1 MRIGPTV
8 APWTTV
14 ATSKLLG
21 LLTAGSLVAL
31 ASIVVGC
38 AEPPTEDDEAL
49 GETEDHLL
57 SGTRYTPSQVA
68 TYLRQAGFA
77 ENTIGKMVCTAKYE
91 SSYYAR
97 ATNKNKN
104 KSVDRGLF
112 QINSLHIGKTK
123 GCPSTAEGLFDPAA
137 NAKCAAAVFK
147 SQGIN
152 AWYGYKKHKSECDRT
167 KAPGSVAVP
176 AASDS
181 DDDTTTTTTGS
192 TGSTVSTGSGADTDS
207 VGTTTPTT
215 PTTPT
220 DPNATIDPDA
230 DYDLGAGCW
239 SATTQDTMPPQSCVE
254 QKDTK
259 IWFQCKDG
267 KWYRGGDDVQGPYG
281 YCNGAYPLAQ

>member
-1 MRIGPTV
+1 
-8 APWTTV
+8 V

-21 LLTAGSLVAL
+21 LFAAGSLAAL
-31 ASIVVGC
+31 ASFAAIGC
-38 AEPPTEDDEAL
+38 AAPTEDDAEAL

-104 KSVDRGLF
+104 GSTDRGLF
-112 QINSLHIGKTK
+112 QIDSLHIGKTK
-123 GCPSTAEGLFDPAA
+123 GCPSSAEGLFNPQA
-137 NAKCAAAVFK
+137 NAKCAMAVFK

-167 KAPGSVAVP
+167 KAPGSAAVP
-176 AASDS
+176 AA
-181 DDDTTTTTTGS
+181 DDDTDTTTTKPTDTSG
-192 TGSTVSTGSGADTDS
+192 TKVSTGSGADTDATDS
-207 VGTTTPTT
+207 TPATGTTTTPTT
-215 PTTPT
+215 T

-239 SATTQDTMPPQSCVE
+239 SATKQDTMPPLSCV
-254 QKDTK
+254 QQTSSN
-259 IWFQCKDG
+259 IWFQCKEG
-267 KWYRGGDDVQGPYG
+267 KWYRGGDDVQGIYG
-281 YCNGAYPLAQ
+281 YCNGSYPLAQ